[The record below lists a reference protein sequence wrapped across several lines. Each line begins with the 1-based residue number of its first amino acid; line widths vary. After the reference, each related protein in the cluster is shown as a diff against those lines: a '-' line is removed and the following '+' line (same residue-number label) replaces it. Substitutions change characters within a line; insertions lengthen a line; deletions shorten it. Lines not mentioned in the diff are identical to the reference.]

1 MSLNNISWHCCNC
14 GMPIF
19 STSLFE
25 SFIADTNNVYN
36 SFSVLEDSASTSSTS
51 PGPPLLTSS
60 PSTMPTSKTTSH
72 TGNLRVLNINF
83 QSIKNKKEELCNII
97 DSSDPSV
104 IIGTETWLNPN
115 IHSHEIPPPP
125 PNYEVLRKDRKDGY
139 GGVLLAVKK
148 DFIIDNITYPPEY
161 DCEAVFAKLSFGQSK
176 SLIIGAAYRPPN
188 NDVDYI
194 ERLCCAFENVACAN
208 KGAVIWYGGDFNL
221 PDIQWSSMSVEG
233 NQNLQL
239 LNNRF
244 IEMVQNCALEQM
256 VTFPTRIEHTLDLF
270 LTNRPSLVNRC
281 TVIPGIADHDI
292 VFVESPIYASRNK
305 PTKRKV
311 HLWKRADTIQMRDEL
326 CSFANNFITTYDV
339 TSNIEEMSRNITSSL
354 SHILDKCVPSKM
366 TTTRFNQPWITREVK
381 RLSRQKKRCFKK
393 ARDSKSSKE
402 QRRYQHL
409 KKATRSA
416 CKRAYDDYIT
426 NIISPDCQSNPKKF
440 WSFITSKRTEST
452 GVAPL
457 KASDGLTYSD
467 PTTKA
472 NILNDQFSSVFNS
485 TEDPTTIK
493 ELTSPPHT
501 SMPKIDVDVNGV
513 QKLLAGLNIHKAA
526 GPDGICKM

>member
-1 MSLNNISWHCCNC
+1 M
-14 GMPIF
+14 
-19 STSLFE
+19 
-25 SFIADTNNVYN
+25 
-36 SFSVLEDSASTSSTS
+36 
-51 PGPPLLTSS
+51 
-60 PSTMPTSKTTSH
+60 
-72 TGNLRVLNINF
+72 
-83 QSIKNKKEELCNII
+83 
-97 DSSDPSV
+97 
-104 IIGTETWLNPN
+104 
-115 IHSHEIPPPP
+115 
-125 PNYEVLRKDRKDGY
+125 
-139 GGVLLAVKK
+139 
-148 DFIIDNITYPPEY
+148 
-161 DCEAVFAKLSFGQSK
+161 
-176 SLIIGAAYRPPN
+176 
-188 NDVDYI
+188 
-194 ERLCCAFENVACAN
+194 
-208 KGAVIWYGGDFNL
+208 
-221 PDIQWSSMSVEG
+221 
-233 NQNLQL
+233 
-239 LNNRF
+239 
-244 IEMVQNCALEQM
+244 
-256 VTFPTRIEHTLDLF
+256 
-270 LTNRPSLVNRC
+270 
-281 TVIPGIADHDI
+281 
-292 VFVESPIYASRNK
+292 FVESPIYASRNK

-501 SMPKIDVDVNGV
+501 SMPKIDVNVNGV